1 MRIGAF
7 LPAAGFPGRD
17 HTDTLEAAARAA
29 EAAERAG
36 FDDVWFAEHHFMS
49 YGVCP
54 SAVAMAA
61 FVLGRTRRV
70 RVGTAVSVLSTAHP
84 VALAE
89 QANLLDQVSG
99 GRFRL
104 GVGRG
109 GPWVDLEVFGTGL
122 ERYERGFGESL
133 EVLLEAL
140 RGGPMRADGA
150 VFGFREVEV
159 VPGPRTLPHPEVVVA
174 ATSEP
179 TLSLAAG
186 AGLPVMLGLHQ
197 DGAAQ
202 AAMLERYGELRTQ
215 AGGAP
220 VRGHVAAAVAHVA
233 DSREEAR
240 KVLLEALPRWLGPGL
255 EGYVPVDGRAR
266 PQRDPDAYA
275 RFLCDAH
282 AVGAPEDC
290 AAVLR
295 GRAEATGADALMLL
309 VEGAGEERAVL
320 ENIARLGEEV
330 LPRVRGGA

>member
-17 HTDTLEAAARAA
+17 HTATLEAAARAA

-36 FDDVWFAEHHFMS
+36 FDEVWFAEHHFMS

-61 FVLGRTRRV
+61 FVLGRTRTV

-99 GRFRL
+99 GRFVL

-122 ERYERGFGESL
+122 DRYERGFGESL
-133 EVLLEAL
+133 EVLLRAL

-150 VFGFREVEV
+150 VFGFREVEI
-159 VPGPRTLPHPEVVVA
+159 VPGPRTAPHPEAVVA
-174 ATSEP
+174 ATSEA
-179 TLSLAAG
+179 TLGLAAE
-186 AGLPVMLGLHQ
+186 AGLPVMLGMHQ
-197 DGAAQ
+197 DAGEQ
-202 AAMLERYGELRTQ
+202 ARMLAEYARLRER

-220 VRGHVAAAVAHVA
+220 VRGHVAASVAHVE
-233 DSREEAR
+233 DTRERAH
-240 KVLLEALPRWLGPGL
+240 KVMLESLPRWLGPGL
-255 EGYVPVDGRAR
+255 AGYTTVDGRPRAE
-266 PQRDPDAYA
+266 RDPDAYA
-275 RFLCDAH
+275 AFLCDAH
-282 AVGAPEDC
+282 AVGSPEEC
-290 AAVLR
+290 ARRLR
-295 GRAEATGADALMLL
+295 EQAEATGADALMLL
-309 VEGAGEERAVL
+309 VEGAGEEEAVL
-320 ENIARLGEEV
+320 RNIARLGEEV
-330 LPRVRGGA
+330 LPAVRGGA